1 MSGYGGRPPSEW
13 QGSAHG
19 QRPPGQNPYG
29 QGTYG
34 QVPYGQ
40 GPYGGR
46 QPEQGAPGW
55 QPPGQDGPQHGG
67 PAQDAYGPYGV
78 NGPYGVPPGYGGADP
93 YGYGAAYGPPGIP
106 RTPPASNAAA
116 VAAIIGNCVGLIFVC
131 GIGIAWLPGLILG
144 GVAVNKIQSD
154 PAAARSLTRGSW
166 ICCGLNFV
174 IEAVIFLV
182 WYLAT
187 H

>member
-1 MSGYGGRPPSEW
+1 MSGYGGRPPSDW
-13 QGSAHG
+13 QGPSG
-19 QRPPGQNPYG
+19 QHPSGQNPYG
-29 QGTYG
+29 QN
-34 QVPYGQ
+34 PYGQ
-40 GPYGGR
+40 HPYGQNPYG
-46 QPEQGAPGW
+46 QNPYGHNPYGAP
-55 QPPGQDGPQHGG
+55 
-67 PAQDAYGPYGV
+67 A
-78 NGPYGVPPGYGGADP
+78 GYGGADP
-93 YGYGAAYGPPGIP
+93 YAYDAAAYGPPGFP

-182 WYLAT
+182 WYLGT

>member
-13 QGSAHG
+13 QGPYG
-19 QRPPGQNPYG
+19 QRPHDQNPYG
-29 QGTYG
+29 QTA
-34 QVPYGQ
+34 
-40 GPYGGR
+40 GG
-46 QPEQGAPGW
+46 GNAGWAAPG
-55 QPPGQDGPQHGG
+55 QSGGPHGG
-67 PAQDAYGPYGV
+67 PGQDAYGPYGTQGA
-78 NGPYGVPPGYGGADP
+78 NGAYGGPAGYGPAGYGAADP
-93 YGYGAAYGPPGIP
+93 YGYGGGYGPPGFP
-106 RTPPASNAAA
+106 PTPPASNAAA
-116 VAAIIGNCVGLIFVC
+116 VAAIIGNCVGLIFLC

-166 ICCGLNFV
+166 ICCGLNFA

-182 WYLAT
+182 WYIAT